1 MHRPVVLV
9 AAAVAALVYP
19 TSAVADSAGDQ
30 LLAEMDAAMNRAQ
43 TLVFDFEVLN
53 QEAGKAERTMA
64 MKSSR
69 KARKHL
75 IEFSAP
81 ADMKGTKFLVLSPT
95 ERYVF
100 LPSFGKV
107 RRIAGAAA
115 EQDFFGLA
123 YSADDLTTTAYGP
136 RYAAARA
143 GEDAT
148 TWRLVL
154 TPKAG
159 MDTPYAR
166 IEIAVDKVRKL
177 PGELKYFDAQGKQL
191 KAETRTGYS
200 CEGNV
205 CSPAALT
212 MVDSVKGGQTR
223 LVRKSW
229 QVNPSLPDDRFTKRA
244 LEK

>member
-1 MHRPVVLV
+1 M
-9 AAAVAALVYP
+9 AVAALAHS
-19 TSAVADSAGDQ
+19 TSAAADPAGDQ

-53 QEAGKAERTMA
+53 QEAGAPERTMA
-64 MKSSR
+64 MKLSR
-69 KARKHL
+69 KGKKHL

-81 ADMKGTKFLVLSPT
+81 ADMKGTKALVLSPT
-95 ERYVF
+95 EMYVF
-100 LPSFGKV
+100 LPAFGKV
-107 RRIAGAAA
+107 RRIAGTAAD
-115 EQDFFGLA
+115 QGFFGLV
-123 YSADDLTTTAYGP
+123 YSQDDLTTTAYGP
-136 RYAAARA
+136 RYTATRT

-148 TWRLVL
+148 TWKLVL

-166 IEIAVDKVRKL
+166 IEIAVNKERKL

-205 CSPAALT
+205 CSPAELK

-229 QVNPSLPDDRFTKRA
+229 KVNPALPDDRFTKRA